1 MKHEPNSSATVLT
14 SLASRSVSYPN
25 GCPSMQQPNTISLLQ
40 AERVAEI
47 LSEREGVQFKF
58 FRFLNLSRLSLVF
71 ESDTKEQR
79 VLSIDN
85 VKRML
90 EGKLA

>member
-1 MKHEPNSSATVLT
+1 
-14 SLASRSVSYPN
+14 
-25 GCPSMQQPNTISLLQ
+25 MQQPNTISLLQ
-40 AERVAEI
+40 AERVAVI
-47 LSEREGVQFKF
+47 LSEREGLHYKF

-90 EGKLA
+90 EGKLV

>member
-1 MKHEPNSSATVLT
+1 M
-14 SLASRSVSYPN
+14 
-25 GCPSMQQPNTISLLQ
+25 
-40 AERVAEI
+40 AEI

-58 FRFLNLSRLSLVF
+58 FCFLNLSRLSLVF

-85 VKRML
+85 VKRIL
-90 EGKLA
+90 NGEAA

>member
-1 MKHEPNSSATVLT
+1 M
-14 SLASRSVSYPN
+14 
-25 GCPSMQQPNTISLLQ
+25 Q

-58 FRFLNLSRLSLVF
+58 FCFLNLSRLSLVF

-85 VKRML
+85 VKRIL
-90 EGKLA
+90 NGEAA